1 MGFHHALFLLLFL
14 PVFAGVYFISPP
26 RFRNLILLLFS
37 LVFYYLV
44 DGYLIVVLLFS
55 AFLNYLCGR
64 IIFMGH
70 RKSGLY
76 LALGMNLLLLLL
88 FKFLISR
95 PGIGSSV
102 ILTAIFTFFYTNSQS
117 VILPLGISYFTF
129 RAISYIVDSYRGKI
143 DGQDSLLHFITW
155 FTMFPVIQSGPI
167 ARYPEMSLQLRSR
180 MITRAGILTG
190 LERFIIGLIKKVVIA
205 GTFSM
210 INLSFSRI
218 PVSDM
223 STPMAWAGLLFYTLE
238 IYYDFSG
245 YTDMAIGLG
254 LMAGF
259 VIPENF
265 RFPYTAKDIR
275 DFWRRWHITLSSWLR
290 DYLFLPLAY
299 FLSRKLPLMKYARI
313 RTEHIIYTLSTFITF
328 LVCGLWHGLSVKFA
342 VWGLYFAF
350 FLIIEQLFL
359 GRWMKRWP
367 VLFRHSYTV
376 SIVSLSW
383 VIFRAEN
390 LEKAVIYFEKLF
402 RFDMGMI
409 SVNSYLRYFTFNY
422 ETLVVLIFAV
432 LFAMPLYPSL
442 RMKFVQFA
450 NNGRVVSLVLSYMVV
465 GFIFGFAL
473 FIALSW
479 IAVGSYSPSVYV
491 RF

>member
-1 MGFHHALFLLLFL
+1 
-14 PVFAGVYFISPP
+14 
-26 RFRNLILLLFS
+26 
-37 LVFYYLV
+37 
-44 DGYLIVVLLFS
+44 
-55 AFLNYLCGR
+55 
-64 IIFMGH
+64 
-70 RKSGLY
+70 
-76 LALGMNLLLLLL
+76 
-88 FKFLISR
+88 
-95 PGIGSSV
+95 
-102 ILTAIFTFFYTNSQS
+102 
-117 VILPLGISYFTF
+117 
-129 RAISYIVDSYRGKI
+129 
-143 DGQDSLLHFITW
+143 
-155 FTMFPVIQSGPI
+155 
-167 ARYPEMSLQLRSR
+167 
-180 MITRAGILTG
+180 

-210 INLSFSRI
+210 INLSFSRM

-254 LMAGF
+254 LMAGI

-299 FLSRKLPLMKYARI
+299 YLSRKLPLQKYAGI
-313 RTEHIIYTLSTFITF
+313 RTEHIIYALSTFVTF
-328 LVCGLWHGLSVKFA
+328 LVCGLWHGLSKKFA

-350 FLIIEQLFL
+350 FLTIEQLFL
-359 GRWMKRWP
+359 GRWMKKWP
-367 VLFRHSYTV
+367 ALFRHSYTV
-376 SIVSLSW
+376 LIISLSW